1 MQINIFYAHTYF
13 QFSIC
18 KNVDVA
24 SKKNNFNCQIFT
36 NADWTKLGENSFAS
50 NSFTV

>member
-24 SKKNNFNCQIFT
+24 SKKNQFWLQDFY
-36 NADWTKLGENSFAS
+36 
-50 NSFTV
+50 